1 MLQVQ
6 FLVEFLELFE
16 RQEAMA
22 QQFVGMTVA
31 LTLSNNAQLKG
42 TVSKVDSTT
51 QILHLL
57 DGIYIPPPNSTSK
70 KKYQRLS

>member
-1 MLQVQ
+1 
-6 FLVEFLELFE
+6 
-16 RQEAMA
+16 MA

-31 LTLSNNAQLKG
+31 LTLSNNAQIKG

-57 DGIYIPPPNSTSK
+57 DGNLPKNANSNK
-70 KKYQRLS
+70 NVRD

>member
-1 MLQVQ
+1 
-6 FLVEFLELFE
+6 
-16 RQEAMA
+16 MA

-57 DGIYIPPPNSTSK
+57 DGIYIPPPIPL
-70 KKYQRLS
+70 QRRNIRD

>member
-1 MLQVQ
+1 
-6 FLVEFLELFE
+6 
-16 RQEAMA
+16 MA

-31 LTLSNNAQLKG
+31 LTLSNNAQIKG

-57 DGIYIPPPNSTSK
+57 DGNLPKMPIQTKMSGIDVNV
-70 KKYQRLS
+70 

>member
-1 MLQVQ
+1 LVAE
-6 FLVEFLELFE
+6 FLVFELVE
-16 RQEAMA
+16 CWTTEMA

-31 LTLSNNAQLKG
+31 LTLSNNAQIKG

-57 DGIYIPPPNSTSK
+57 DGNLPKMPIQTKMSGIDVNV
-70 KKYQRLS
+70 